1 MTKITDKK
9 LRVEL
14 WLAVGLAVFGCAMLA
29 TGLLLEPIGE
39 INSSVLV
46 AFGEISTLIAA
57 ILGVDYHKN
66 KVLKEVTKLQE

>member
-1 MTKITDKK
+1 MKITEKK

-14 WLAVGLAVFGCAMLA
+14 WLAIGLAVFGCSLLG

-66 KVLKEVTKLQE
+66 KVIQSIKSQSE